1 MMPADN
7 FDLLLTNGVLKIT
20 LWSFFH
26 QIVSTFNVSG
36 ASL

>member
-1 MMPADN
+1 MMPVDN
-7 FDLLLTNGVLKIT
+7 FDLLLTNDVLKIT

-26 QIVSTFNVSG
+26 QIVSTSTVSR